1 MTETPTTHEALN
13 AVMRQVTEVR
23 KSQRNNH
30 FGFEFRGIEQIME
43 ATAPAF
49 REHGIVGPLPKLLT
63 WKRFE
68 AKEINAKDPIVI
80 VEVEYTFIGPA
91 GDSVTCVVPGEA
103 KDTIKAMSIAER
115 IALIQVLHI
124 PTHQRDADAPP
135 PTTTARAKLQTRAA
149 VVAKANDWVKDGKPD
164 WDRVAAEYTEWSQ
177 GAEISTASDA
187 DLEQFLRTLEP
198 KQTMQRGRKQAERA

>member
-1 MTETPTTHEALN
+1 VTETPTIHQALN

-49 REHGIVGPLPKLLT
+49 REHGIIGPLPKLLT

-135 PTTTARAKLQTRAA
+135 PMSTARAKLQSRAS
-149 VVAKANDWVKDGKPD
+149 VVMREKG
-164 WDRVAAEYTEWSQ
+164 WDRDQLANEYFEWSQ
-177 GAEISTASDA
+177 GAEIAVASDQEL
-187 DLEQFLRTLEP
+187 DQFLRTLEP
-198 KQTMQRGRKQAERA
+198 KQTMQRGRK

>member
-1 MTETPTTHEALN
+1 MTEALTIHQALN

-49 REHGIVGPLPKLLT
+49 REFGVIGPVPKLLKVT
-63 WKRFE
+63 RLE
-68 AKEINAKDPIVI
+68 AKDIGAKDPLTF

-91 GDSVTCVVPGEA
+91 GDSVVAVVPGEA

-124 PTHQRDADAPP
+124 PINQRDADAPP
-135 PTTTARAKLQTRAA
+135 PVTSARAKLQTRASA
-149 VVAKANDWVKDGKPD
+149 VMKANE
-164 WDRVAAEYTEWSQ
+164 WDRDRLAGEYAEWAE

-187 DLEQFLRTLEP
+187 ELEKFLRSLEP
-198 KQTMQRGRKQAERA
+198 KQTMQRGKP

>member
-1 MTETPTTHEALN
+1 MTETPTIHQALN

-49 REHGIVGPLPKLLT
+49 REQGIIGPVPKLLKVT
-63 WKRFE
+63 RLE
-68 AKEINAKDPIVI
+68 AKAIDAKDPLTL

-91 GDSVTCVVPGEA
+91 GDSVVAVVPGEA

-124 PTHQRDADAPP
+124 PTTQRDADAPP
-135 PTTTARAKLQTRAA
+135 PVTSARAKLQSRAS
-149 VVAKANDWVKDGKPD
+149 VVMKANGWDKDRLAGEYSE
-164 WDRVAAEYTEWSQ
+164 WAE
-177 GAEISTASDA
+177 GAEISTASDVEL
-187 DLEQFLRTLEP
+187 DRFLKSLEP
-198 KQTMQRGRKQAERA
+198 KQTMQRGKP

>member
-1 MTETPTTHEALN
+1 MTETPTIHQALN

-23 KSQRNNH
+23 KAQRHDH
-30 FGFEFRGIEQIME
+30 FGFAFRGIEQIME

-49 REHGIVGPLPKLLT
+49 REHGIIGPIPKLIT
-63 WKRFE
+63 WKRYE

-80 VEVEYTFIGPA
+80 VEVEYTFTGPA
-91 GDSVTCVVPGEA
+91 GDSVTAVVPGEA

-135 PTTTARAKLQTRAA
+135 PVTSARAKLQARASA
-149 VVAKANDWVKDGKPD
+149 VMREKGWEKDQL
-164 WDRVAAEYTEWSQ
+164 ATEYYEWSQ
-177 GAEISTASDA
+177 GAEISVASDQEL
-187 DLEQFLRTLEP
+187 DQFLKTLEP
-198 KQTMQRGRKQAERA
+198 KQTMQRGRKL

>member
-1 MTETPTTHEALN
+1 MSTPTIHQALN

-30 FGFEFRGIEQIME
+30 FGFEFRGIEQVME

-49 REHGIVGPLPKLLT
+49 REHGIIGPVPRLISITRL
-63 WKRFE
+63 E
-68 AKEINAKDPIVI
+68 AKDIGAKDPLTL

-91 GDSVTCVVPGEA
+91 GDSVVAVVPGEA

-124 PTHQRDADAPP
+124 PTNHRDADAPAP
-135 PTTTARAKLQTRAA
+135 VTTARAKLQARAA
-149 VVAKANDWVKDGKPD
+149 VVAKASGWVLADGKVD
-164 WDRVAAEYTEWSQ
+164 WDRVSGEYTEWSQ
-177 GAEISTASDA
+177 GAEISTAQDA
-187 DLEQFLRTLEP
+187 DLEKFLQSLEP
-198 KQTMQRGRKQAERA
+198 KQTMQRGRKP